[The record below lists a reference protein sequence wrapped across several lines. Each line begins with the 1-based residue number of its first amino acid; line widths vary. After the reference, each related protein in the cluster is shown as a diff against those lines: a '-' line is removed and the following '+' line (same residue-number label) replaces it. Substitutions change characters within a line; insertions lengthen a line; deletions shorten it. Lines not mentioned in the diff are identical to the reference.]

1 MEYLI
6 FIIAAAV
13 MSIIATLLLQY
24 SCYRLDQ
31 VLLRREIESLRA
43 EFDFQNKRLEKKVT
57 NSRSLYCDNGTM
69 TPGRSI
75 Y

>member
-6 FIIAAAV
+6 FVIAAAV
-13 MSIIATLLLQY
+13 MSIIATLILHY
-24 SCYRLDQ
+24 GCYRLDQ

-43 EFDFQNKRLEKKVT
+43 EFDFQNKKLEKKVT
-57 NSRSLYCDNGTM
+57 NSRSLYCDNGAM